1 MIARRAFV
9 KTGLASLV
17 ACRFANFAN
26 KAPGSEPGSIP
37 LSFSLY
43 GMRDIPV
50 SRAIESLASMGY
62 KSVEFAAL
70 EGFAT
75 DPKKCSRTLRTEIR
89 KTLNDQKISL
99 VSVMESFPHSTD
111 AHFLARYPDRIKKA
125 AELFRDCSP
134 NGEPL
139 LETILGGKPGG
150 YAKDR
155 DGLVAM
161 LRSWEKPL
169 ESAEAKL
176 AIKAHRFQM
185 VNTHAILADLLKAVD
200 SPRIVAVF
208 DPSHEPDPTT
218 DCSPALEAIRGRLAF
233 IHIKDVDWHTS
244 PQKDAKFALP
254 GRGKLN
260 WPAFVRALW
269 SSPFRGPVCV
279 EVSRQ
284 IWEAPGYD
292 PLAGARESIAFLQK
306 TLG

>member
-1 MIARRAFV
+1 MIARRAFME
-9 KTGLASLV
+9 TGLASLM
-17 ACRFANFAN
+17 ACRFANLGL
-26 KAPGSEPGSIP
+26 GSEPGSIP

-50 SRAIESLASMGY
+50 SRAIESLASIGY
-62 KSVEFAAL
+62 KGVEFAAVD
-70 EGFAT
+70 GFAT
-75 DPKKCSRTLRTEIR
+75 DPKKCSRALRTEIR
-89 KTLNDQKISL
+89 KTLHDQKVPL
-99 VSVMESFPHSTD
+99 VSVMESFSYSTD
-111 AHFLARYPDRIKKA
+111 AKSLARYPDRIKRA

-134 NGEPL
+134 HGEPL
-139 LETILGGKPGG
+139 LETIVGGKPGSF
-150 YAKDR
+150 ARDR

-169 ESAEAKL
+169 EAAGAKL

-185 VNTHAILADLLKAVD
+185 VNSHTLLADLLKAVD

-218 DCSPALEAIRGRLAF
+218 DCAPALEAVRGRLAF
-233 IHIKDVDWHTS
+233 VHIKDVDWKTS

-260 WPAFVRALW
+260 WPAFARALR

-292 PLAGARESIAFLQK
+292 PLAGARESFEFLQK
-306 TLG
+306 AFA

>member
-9 KTGLASLV
+9 ETGLASLM
-17 ACRFANFAN
+17 ACRFANLG
-26 KAPGSEPGSIP
+26 PGAEPGSVP

-50 SRAIESLASMGY
+50 SRAIESLASLGY
-62 KSVEFAAL
+62 KGVEFAAVD
-70 EGFAT
+70 GFAT
-75 DPKKCSRTLRTEIR
+75 DPKKCSRALRTEIR
-89 KTLNDQKISL
+89 KTLNDQKVPL
-99 VSVMESFPHSTD
+99 VSVMESFSYSTD
-111 AHFLARYPDRIKKA
+111 AKSLARYPDRIKRA
-125 AELFRDCSP
+125 SELFRDCSP
-134 NGEPL
+134 RGEPL
-139 LETILGGKPGG
+139 LETIVGGKPGG
-150 YAKDR
+150 FARDR
-155 DGLVAM
+155 DGLVVM

-169 ESAEAKL
+169 ESAGAKL

-185 VNTHAILADLLKAVD
+185 VNSHALLGDLLKAVD

-218 DCSPALEAIRGRLAF
+218 DCAPALEAVRGRLAF
-233 IHIKDVDWHTS
+233 VHIKDVDWKIS

-260 WPAFVRALW
+260 WPAFARALRAL
-269 SSPFRGPVCV
+269 PFRGPVCV

-292 PLAGARESIAFLQK
+292 PLAGARESFAFLQK
-306 TLG
+306 ALA